1 MGPLMADVAPGLA
14 PGELIVRDGQRLHRL
29 YAVNAAGKTWV
40 FHDGVT
46 YEIGEDAPARKRP
59 GAHET
64 LTAPMPA
71 TVIKVTVRQG
81 DRVRRGDVLVL
92 LEAMKM
98 ELPLRSPSDGT
109 VSAINCRDGELV
121 QPGTPLIELE

>member
-71 TVIKVTVRQG
+71 TEINAKASNFLIFISPVEVLQTNRSVVAQRAIGARVIG
-81 DRVRRGDVLVL
+81 L
-92 LEAMKM
+92 
-98 ELPLRSPSDGT
+98 
-109 VSAINCRDGELV
+109 
-121 QPGTPLIELE
+121 